1 MGAAARA
8 ALEPSAGGAAPAPGA
23 GRDQLR
29 RGHQRLRGGL
39 AVAGRAE
46 GPVVDLGA
54 RAERLLAGG
63 QQHPQLLRVRAE
75 ARGRGRGDGPEP
87 DARLAAER
95 SALAATLA
103 LHHWQQLPIGTAQQL
118 QTKSGPLR
126 VELQSSTSAAIDLPS
141 GGLKPRSKEPWM
153 QPFQPL
159 QQWTSDLGYGVLLLD
174 RGAELQQLNPDDPC
188 WANTSE
194 KAWVVMQPCSSGF
207 DYQLRFFAPGLG
219 LREDPVTGSAHALVA
234 PWWCEQLGQ
243 ASVSGWQPSHRPG
256 GLCCEPLSGGMI
268 RLTGH
273 GAILWD
279 GFLRSHPA
287 HPSAQPWLALHPS

>member
-1 MGAAARA
+1 MSLKVAAVDAFSTEPLGGNGATVVL
-8 ALEPSAGGAAPAPGA
+8 LEQPAESPWM
-23 GRDQLR
+23 Q
-29 RGHQRLRGGL
+29 
-39 AVAGRAE
+39 
-46 GPVVDLGA
+46 
-54 RAERLLAGG
+54 
-63 QQHPQLLRVRAE
+63 
-75 ARGRGRGDGPEP
+75 
-87 DARLAAER
+87 RLAAEFNQSETAFLWCSQGR
-95 SALAATLA
+95 WYLRWFTPSCEVQLCGHATLAATLA

-194 KAWVVMQPCSSGF
+194 KAWVVMQPCSSGC